1 MKSIFE
7 HIVPR
12 NEFSPPEKVVRS
24 LEENFGTFLNV
35 EWFEEDGLYEAVFY
49 HDEMECI
56 ALFDKEGVLQVYK
69 RNLALHRVSKA
80 VANQAAAVGEL
91 MNLIEITQHGKLYFE
106 IIARDKYL
114 DRFFLLLEED
124 GTVIEKRKL

>member
-69 RNLALHRVSKA
+69 RNLALHA
-80 VANQAAAVGEL
+80 VMLGGDVAEGSHQHAAAAVCG
-91 MNLIEITQHGKLYFE
+91 
-106 IIARDKYL
+106 
-114 DRFFLLLEED
+114 
-124 GTVIEKRKL
+124 